1 MSKRMNIAL
10 YISMFENE
18 FSYAVCEGAFL
29 GAEEIDANLFILPA
43 GIKDAVYDDYDA
55 NCYRYQYNTLYSL
68 TKTHG
73 FDAIIIEYGSITSF
87 LTEKEK
93 RKFLKSLGQNTPV
106 ILLAGEE
113 RGYSSVAINNK
124 SGIEE
129 VIVHLIEH
137 HNCKKIGFVSG
148 PIETNQDAR
157 ERLEVYTQ
165 TMDTHGLESTDDWV
179 VYGNFSEYCEEEC
192 ERLLERHPDVEAI
205 VCANDQMA
213 VGVYNVLEKH
223 GLIPGKDILVTGFDN
238 SPVAMLLEP
247 HLTTVKAD
255 TKELAYRAMME
266 CAKVVEKNEV
276 KAYVD
281 SKMLTHSSCGCGS
294 NMYDE
299 AEGEAMA
306 REIRAGNIEQA
317 ATSVFNKYFNF
328 FFESKHTIEMR
339 QAVIEYFKFFFGL
352 VKEDGTLDI
361 DEEEFTNVYN
371 RFFKTYEDGY
381 IDLDNF
387 LKLSFTM
394 QECLDHI
401 LTREKDRLLLSRF
414 MTNVNQNLMS
424 SMLNKKIANDEK
436 SKIFEIVLTNITR
449 DMLQFSGEEK
459 KKYYTVI
466 EKLRRMEAESGYIFE
481 YDEGIVHKDGEVWRP
496 PEKLNLKAYYD
507 RNRMFLYDDKEH
519 VVDFNNM
526 LTQAYIPQDRRFN
539 MLVTPLFSGEKQYG
553 MMLIETDLDKYRYAS
568 QLACQ
573 ISVSMEVLDMMK
585 KQNALKIELE
595 ESLAQSV
602 ATNKIL
608 DEISKSDPLT
618 GIYNR
623 RGFLDRVKTVMEAEV
638 YQGRK
643 ALVVYADMDN
653 LKIVNDE
660 FGHDDGDFALKTIGK
675 AIVQS
680 FRQSDVVARMGGD
693 EFAAFAL
700 IAEDDFG
707 DVIKDRIRTYLRD
720 MNNASNKPYLVSMSI
735 GTYEFVIGK
744 EQNIDQILNKADA
757 ELYKEKKS
765 KKKVL
770 YKEGY
775 KKS

>member
-1 MSKRMNIAL
+1 MNIAL

-29 GAEEIDANLFILPA
+29 GAKEIDANLFILPA

-68 TKTHG
+68 TKSHG
-73 FDAIIIEYGSITSF
+73 FDAIILEYGSITSF
-87 LTEKEK
+87 LNEKER
-93 RKFLKSLGQNTPV
+93 RKFLKSLGQNTPI

-124 SGIEE
+124 AGLEE
-129 VIVHLIEH
+129 VILHLIEH
-137 HNCKKIGFVSG
+137 HKCKKIGFVSG

-165 TMDTHGLESTDDWV
+165 TMDTHGLECTDDWV
-179 VYGNFSEYCEEEC
+179 VYGNFSEFCEEEA
-192 ERLLERHPDVEAI
+192 EKLLDRHPDIEAI

-213 VGVYNVLEKH
+213 VGVYKVLEKH
-223 GLIPGKDILVTGFDN
+223 GLVPGKDVLVTGFDN

-247 HLTTVKAD
+247 HLTTVKSD
-255 TKELAYRAMME
+255 IKELAYRAMME
-266 CAKVVEKNEV
+266 CANVVDRNEV

-281 SKMLTHSSCGCGS
+281 SKLLTMNSCGCGDDLYEVS
-294 NMYDE
+294 
-299 AEGEAMA
+299 EGEAMA
-306 REIRAGNIEQA
+306 TEIQQGRVEQVA
-317 ATSVFNKYFNF
+317 EQVFDKYFNF
-328 FFESKHTIEMR
+328 FYESKHTIEMR
-339 QAVIEYFKFFFGL
+339 QAVKEYFAYFFSL
-352 VKEDGTLDI
+352 VGKDGTLDI
-361 DEEEFTNVYN
+361 NEEEFRGVYA
-371 RFFKTYEDGY
+371 RFFATYENGY
-381 IDLDNF
+381 IDINNF
-387 LKLSFTM
+387 LKLSFVM
-394 QECLDHI
+394 QDCLDRL
-401 LTREKDRLLLSRF
+401 LTREKDRLLLASF
-414 MTNVNQNLMS
+414 MTKVNQNLMTS
-424 SMLNKKIANDEK
+424 IMNKKLANDEK

-459 KKYYTVI
+459 KKYYTII
-466 EKLRRMEAESGYIFE
+466 EKFRRMEAESGYIFE
-481 YDEGIVHKDGEVWRP
+481 YDEGIVHKDGQEWQP
-496 PEKLNLKAYYD
+496 PEKINLKAYYD
-507 RNRMFLYDDKEH
+507 RNRMFLYEDKERQ
-519 VVDFNNM
+519 VDFNNIF
-526 LTQAYIPQDRRFN
+526 TQAYIPSDRRFN
-539 MLVTPLFSGEKQYG
+539 MLVTPLYSGETQYG
-553 MMLIETDLDKYRYAS
+553 MMFIETDLDKYRYAS

-585 KQNALKIELE
+585 KQNALKLELE

-602 ATNKIL
+602 ATNKVL

-638 YQGRK
+638 YQGKK

-700 IAEDDFG
+700 IAEDNFG
-707 DVIKDRIRTYLRD
+707 DVIKDRIRTYLRE
-720 MNNASNKPYLVSMSI
+720 MNNSSDKPYLVSMSI

-744 EQNIDQILNKADA
+744 ENNIDQILNKADA